1 MPQEI
6 ALYGEFTIKETMMYF
21 GWIFGMKTAEI
32 VERLQFLLNF
42 LDLPSQNRLVKNLS
56 GGQQR
61 RVSFAVALM
70 HDPELLILDEP
81 TVGVDPLLRQSIW
94 NHLVNITKAGQK
106 TVIITT
112 HYIEEA
118 RQAHT
123 IGLMRSGRLLAEESP
138 GALLQ
143 KYRCSNLEDV
153 FLKLSRKQV
162 IGANNAAG
170 ELNVSNLSLSAL
182 AFGNKKD
189 APVYISQDSGV
200 VGLNFHQSK
209 EVLVNDQNGSAIS
222 VSIFTN
228 FLLNLLFICVFVG
241 FGITFSTSPP
251 LSDNVFLVRFVL
263 LFIFTIMFVHKIQ
276 FQ

>member
-6 ALYGEFTIKETMMYF
+6 ALYAEFTIKETMMYF
-21 GWIFGMKTAEI
+21 GWIFGMKTNDI
-32 VERLQFLLNF
+32 MERLQFLLNF

-94 NHLVNITKAGQK
+94 NHLVQITKTGQK

-123 IGLMRSGRLLAEESP
+123 
-138 GALLQ
+138 
-143 KYRCSNLEDV
+143 
-153 FLKLSRKQV
+153 
-162 IGANNAAG
+162 
-170 ELNVSNLSLSAL
+170 VSA
-182 AFGNKKD
+182 
-189 APVYISQDSGV
+189 V
-200 VGLNFHQSK
+200 VCFK
-209 EVLVNDQNGSAIS
+209 
-222 VSIFTN
+222 IFTKLIQKIS
-228 FLLNLLFICVFVG
+228 FGQRLVLCVPEGCWPKNLHNLF
-241 FGITFSTSPP
+241 SPHI
-251 LSDNVFLVRFVL
+251 DAAIWRMYF
-263 LFIFTIMFVHKIQ
+263 
-276 FQ
+276 

>member
-1 MPQEI
+1 MCVFF
-6 ALYGEFTIKETMMYF
+6 Y
-21 GWIFGMKTAEI
+21 
-32 VERLQFLLNF
+32 
-42 LDLPSQNRLVKNLS
+42 S

-94 NHLVNITKAGQK
+94 NHLVHITKAGQK

-138 GALLQ
+138 QVLLSM
-143 KYRCSNLEDV
+143 YRCQSLEDV
-153 FLKLSRKQV
+153 FLKLSRKQ
-162 IGANNAAG
+162 GANGAVATTEPMNI
-170 ELNVSNLSLSAL
+170 SNNISLSAL

-189 APVYISQDSGV
+189 NPVYVSQESGV

-209 EVLVNDQNGSAIS
+209 EILISDANGSTLGVCYS
-222 VSIFTN
+222 
-228 FLLNLLFICVFVG
+228 
-241 FGITFSTSPP
+241 
-251 LSDNVFLVRFVL
+251 
-263 LFIFTIMFVHKIQ
+263 
-276 FQ
+276 